1 MVGGGG
7 WGEFDSGGQR
17 EDGED
22 GSCRRVHRV
31 WTGWERGTQELYGGT
46 MRWGEVAKVVQWE
59 ERHMGR
65 TAVGGGKCQYED
77 YLSLVLDSSSAARIY
92 TYR

>member
-1 MVGGGG
+1 
-7 WGEFDSGGQR
+7 
-17 EDGED
+17 
-22 GSCRRVHRV
+22 
-31 WTGWERGTQELYGGT
+31 

-65 TAVGGGKCQYED
+65 TAVGGGERQYED

-92 TYR
+92 TYHEMNDSGELSTLICLFVYLYRLQMNYQRK